1 MAHYRMLLISVLLLS
16 GCASEH
22 SNPISRLVSVKHAT
36 DSQPYCAENS
46 KVLSCDWNNVTDDWD
61 SADPAE
67 FSEHTT
73 VRP

>member
-1 MAHYRMLLISVLLLS
+1 MPHYRMLLISVLLLA
-16 GCASEH
+16 GCTSEH
-22 SNPISRLVSVKHAT
+22 SNPISRLASVKHAT
-36 DSQPYCAENS
+36 DSQPYCAES
-46 KVLSCDWNNVTDDWD
+46 SGVLSCDWNNVTDDWD